1 MVRSMH
7 RCVEHACAGTWWW
20 WCCARACTMHH
31 RGLARV
37 SEAANRKGASGT
49 RSNSNSESNSEC
61 AGLSPPK
68 HACVLYYIR
77 AISVRYPHIRTIS
90 VRYPYDIHAHGHRD
104 IRARPCAY
112 PPHIHRTST
121 AHPPAHPPHIHPHIQ
136 RTSGFP
142 DVRNTSLCQWARE
155 PAIALSAKVRRNL
168 NRLRSGL
175 PCEYYPEGDS
185 QDLITFDI
193 DIYISC
199 LVRANTPRNNHR

>member
-37 SEAANRKGASGT
+37 SEAANRKGGSGT
-49 RSNSNSESNSEC
+49 RSYSNSESNSEC

-77 AISVRYPHIRTIS
+77 AISVRYPHIRTIH

-121 AHPPAHPPHIHPHIQ
+121 AHPPHIHRTSTRTSNAHPDSRMCGTPP
-136 RTSGFP
+136 
-142 DVRNTSLCQWARE
+142 
-155 PAIALSAKVRRNL
+155 SAA
-168 NRLRSGL
+168 NRL
-175 PCEYYPEGDS
+175 
-185 QDLITFDI
+185 
-193 DIYISC
+193 
-199 LVRANTPRNNHR
+199 TPRDESATHCAVPSVNDM